1 MFGLMQLIKTISVK
15 LGDKMQSVINIGRLN
30 WQADSYHIYGK
41 DLKNVKNQLI
51 DKIESNQPF
60 EKRVW
65 NFYDESIQEIYKE
78 CENNILEKI
87 KQTELDFV
95 NK

>member
-1 MFGLMQLIKTISVK
+1 MQLIKTISVK

-60 EKRVW
+60 
-65 NFYDESIQEIYKE
+65 
-78 CENNILEKI
+78 
-87 KQTELDFV
+87 
-95 NK
+95 